1 MRAKFFV
8 DVVGFIALVSAMAAV
23 QYGIRNANDWWQ
35 DRNAQIACA
44 ENLRVAQDAGYYT
57 LVSEEITRD
66 LDFCVSMGRLPASSL
81 EGLSLDPTA
90 RLK

>member
-8 DVVGFIALVSAMAAV
+8 DLAGFVALVGTVAIV
-23 QYGIRNANDWWQ
+23 QLGGRIASSLWQERN
-35 DRNAQIACA
+35 DRIACA

-90 RLK
+90 RRK

>member
-8 DVVGFIALVSAMAAV
+8 DVAGFIALAGAV
-23 QYGIRNANDWWQ
+23 ATVQHGGRIASHWWQ
-35 DRNAQIACA
+35 DRNDQIACS
-44 ENLRVAQDAGYYT
+44 ENLKAAQDAGYYT
-57 LVSEEITRD
+57 LVSEKVTRD

-81 EGLSLDPTA
+81 DGLSLDPSA